1 MTATPGASDGAALS
15 PTTSNTAPPATPAKA
30 AQPATPAQAGSP
42 VLPAKVGRPP
52 TDVEA
57 LRAEIAHT
65 RADLGE
71 TVQAL
76 AAKAD
81 VKARLQE
88 SADEARTRMREQLR
102 VVAADVKAAA
112 TDPHKAQELALRA
125 RDAVR
130 RNPRPYA
137 VAAGIVL
144 LVILVAG
151 RRRRRNA

>member
-15 PTTSNTAPPATPAKA
+15 PTTSNTAPPATPAQA
-30 AQPATPAQAGSP
+30 ASP

-102 VVAADVKAAA
+102 VAAADVKAAA

>member
-15 PTTSNTAPPATPAKA
+15 PTTPNA
-30 AQPATPAQAGSP
+30 AQPAVPAR
-42 VLPAKVGRPP
+42 VGKPP
-52 TDVEA
+52 SDVEA

-76 AAKAD
+76 AARAD

-88 SADEARTRMREQLR
+88 SAEEAKAR
-102 VVAADVKAAA
+102 VLDQWHTTAAEVKAAA
-112 TDPHKAQELALRA
+112 TDPDKARALALRA

-130 RNPRPYA
+130 RNPKPVA
-137 VAAGIVL
+137 MAAGFLVL
-144 LVILVAG
+144 LILVAR

>member
-1 MTATPGASDGAALS
+1 M
-15 PTTSNTAPPATPAKA
+15 AP
-30 AQPATPAQAGSP
+30 
-42 VLPAKVGRPP
+42 PP

-88 SADEARTRMREQLR
+88 SADEAKARVREQLQ
-102 VVAADVKAAA
+102 ATALELKAAA
-112 TDPHKAQELALRA
+112 RDPKKARALALKA

-137 VAAGIVL
+137 VAVGIVL
-144 LVILVAG
+144 VLILGAS
-151 RRRRRNA
+151 RRRMRRDG